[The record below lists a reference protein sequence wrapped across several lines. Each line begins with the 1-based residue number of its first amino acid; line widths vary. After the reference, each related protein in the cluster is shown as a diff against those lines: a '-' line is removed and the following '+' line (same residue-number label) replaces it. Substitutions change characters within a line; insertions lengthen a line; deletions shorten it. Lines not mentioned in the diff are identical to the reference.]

1 MPIKTAL
8 VYTSKECTVYTVHCK
23 LQSNLLSAGEVHGAD
38 STWEV
43 IPGRHEPPQCSYEPP
58 KFARQIGPQHQNVP
72 VQYRRFLKTCV
83 LSLNKIIFKNL
94 FVHSGMKGFSK
105 MRSIYQLSLIVPSYD

>member
-8 VYTSKECTVYTVHCK
+8 VYTSKECTVYTVSYK
-23 LQSNLLSAGEVHGAD
+23 VISGAGEVHGAD

-43 IPGRHEPPQCSYEPP
+43 IPGRHEPLQCSYEPP
-58 KFARQIGPQHQNVP
+58 KFARQIEPQHQNVP

-83 LSLNKIIFKNL
+83 LSLNKTIFKNL